1 MPQSEA
7 RSRNMAAIKNRDT
20 GPEIYFRKLL
30 FAEGYRYRVCQK
42 DLPGRP
48 DMFLRKFNTA
58 IFVHGCFWH
67 RHNDCKYAY
76 NPKTRTE
83 FWNRKFDEN
92 VARDVKVL
100 SDLVNQHMKCLI
112 VWECTIRRMKVDY
125 PHRIQTISKVKDFFE
140 SEDLILEL

>member
-7 RSRNMAAIKNRDT
+7 RSRNMSAIRNRDT

-42 DLPGRP
+42 NLPGRP
-48 DMFLRKFNTA
+48 DVFLRKFYTA

-76 NPKTRTE
+76 TPKSRIE
-83 FWNRKFDEN
+83 FWDRKFEEN
-92 VARDVKVL
+92 TARDARVI
-100 SDLVNQHMKCLI
+100 SDLVNQHIKCLI
-112 VWECTIRRMKVDY
+112 VWECTIRKMKVDY
-125 PHRIQTISKVKDFFE
+125 SHRIQTISKVKEFFE